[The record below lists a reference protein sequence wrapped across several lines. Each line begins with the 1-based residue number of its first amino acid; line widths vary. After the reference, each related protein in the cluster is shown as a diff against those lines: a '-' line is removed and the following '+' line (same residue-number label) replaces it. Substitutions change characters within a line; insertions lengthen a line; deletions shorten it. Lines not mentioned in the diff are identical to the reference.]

1 MLTGEARLLGPIAK
15 AARASAADD
24 TLIAAQRTGQ
34 TTLRFSGGRIHQ
46 NFHEEDLVVWVK
58 VACDGRMGV
67 ATTSSLRH
75 EALMKA
81 VESAMNMARLSG
93 KRTPAA
99 FNSAPSKEAVPK
111 VETYFPAT
119 IGRPLTETVRG
130 IRELC
135 ARAEKAGMGLAGS
148 TIGGESE
155 LAVAGARGLARY
167 QPSTAGGLRLVATR
181 GRSSGFA
188 AQAFRDL
195 RALEPYH
202 LLRKAMDHCRRNR
215 DPRAIPLGKYDVLL
229 EPEAV
234 AELIEWLSY
243 IAFGAKQ
250 VTERT
255 SFMAGRLGDR
265 VMDKRLTLYDDGS
278 DPRGL
283 AMPFDM
289 EGVPKRRV
297 ELIREGVA
305 EGIVYDSHY
314 GKLHHRPSTGHA
326 LPYDEYEGP
335 TASNLFVTPG
345 HVPSEELLKRMES
358 GLWITRFHYVS
369 GLLNTQQALMTGLT
383 RDGTYRVKKGK
394 VTGAVKNLRFTQ
406 SILDA
411 FSKNLL
417 AIARDPQL
425 VADPAQGYSTVVT
438 PALLIRNF
446 TFTGQTK

>member
-1 MLTGEARLLGPIAK
+1 
-15 AARASAADD
+15 
-24 TLIAAQRTGQ
+24 
-34 TTLRFSGGRIHQ
+34 
-46 NFHEEDLVVWVK
+46 
-58 VACDGRMGV
+58 
-67 ATTSSLRH
+67 
-75 EALMKA
+75 MKA

-99 FNSAPSKEAVPK
+99 FSSAPSKDPVTP

-119 IGRPLTETVRG
+119 VQRPLTETVRG

-135 ARAEKAGMGLAGS
+135 ARAEKSGMGQAAS
-148 TIGGESE
+148 TIEGESE
-155 LAVAGARGLARY
+155 LAVAGSRGLTRY

-181 GRSSGFA
+181 GRASGFA

-195 RALEPYH
+195 RALEPH
-202 LLRKAMDHCRRNR
+202 PLLRKAMDHCRRNR

-234 AELIEWLSY
+234 AELIEWLSW
-243 IAFGAKQ
+243 IGFGAKQ
-250 VTERT
+250 VMERT
-255 SFMAGRLGDR
+255 SFMAGRMGDR
-265 VMDKRLTLYDDGS
+265 LLDKRLTIYDDGS
-278 DPRGL
+278 DPRGM
-283 AMPFDM
+283 AAPFDM
-289 EGVPKRRV
+289 EGIPKRRV
-297 ELIREGVA
+297 PLIEEGRA
-305 EGIVYDSHY
+305 AGIVYDSHY

-335 TASNLFVTPG
+335 TASNLFVAPG
-345 HVPSEELLKRMES
+345 QASSEELLKRMDS

-383 RDGTYRVKKGK
+383 RDGTYRVRKGK
-394 VTGAVKNLRFTQ
+394 VVGAVKNLRFTQ
-406 SILDA
+406 SILEA

-417 AIARDPQL
+417 AIGRDPQR
-425 VADPAQGYSTVVT
+425 VADPAQGYSAVVT